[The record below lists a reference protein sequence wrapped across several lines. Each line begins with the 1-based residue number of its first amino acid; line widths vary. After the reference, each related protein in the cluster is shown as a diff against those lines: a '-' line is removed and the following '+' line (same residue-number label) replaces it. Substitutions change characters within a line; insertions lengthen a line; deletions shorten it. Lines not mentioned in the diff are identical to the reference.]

1 MKSLVIA
8 ILAIALASCGQSES
22 KGKSTSPQSLAPIK
36 SEPIIIPGPQSPQP
50 EPIPAPAPQ
59 SPQPEPI
66 PIPPASNQN
75 PQQPANNCPP
85 LGNPGCVGGVA
96 NPPIFQIPIFGNGGG
111 LGNASQQRCYKVSDY
126 ICQLENAVI
135 GHINGFRNARN
146 APGFFPDYQM
156 AFSARQWSFEQARN
170 LTPALSPLPDRLA
183 VMAIEFPMIAF
194 PNLAA
199 ENVAGSRATVPDIA
213 LNAKILFDIM
223 MADAATANNLIGP
236 NLAAGVGI
244 VQRGDRFFL
253 TILFAN

>member
-1 MKSLVIA
+1 MFRSVILITLIPA
-8 ILAIALASCGQSES
+8 MFACGQTT
-22 KGKSTSPQSLAPIK
+22 KSSTPAPQTLAPIK

-96 NPPIFQIPIFGNGGG
+96 NPPIFQIPIFGNGG

-146 APGFFPDYQM
+146 LAGFFPDYQM

-183 VMAIEFPMIAF
+183 VMAIEFPVVAF

-199 ENVAGSRATVPDIA
+199 ENIAGSRAAVPDVVI
-213 LNAKILFDIM
+213 NAKILFDIM
-223 MADAATANNLIGP
+223 MADAATANNVMGP

-244 VQRGDRFFL
+244 VQRGGRFFL